1 MTETTHRAFFGDA
14 ERNFC
19 LTPEMIT
26 ELEKSTGIGIGA
38 ISRRLIERDFTHRE
52 MIEVI
57 RLAMVGGGEHP
68 QRAAEL
74 VAAYARPRPIEES
87 HLLAI
92 EIMNAA
98 WFGVPSE
105 KKDDN
110 GKA

>member
-14 ERNFC
+14 ERAFC

-26 ELEKSTGIGIGA
+26 ELETSVGYGIGA
-38 ISRRLIERDFTHRE
+38 ISRRLIERDFKHQE
-52 MIEVI
+52 MLEVI
-57 RLAMVGGGEHP
+57 RLAMIGGGEHP

-92 EIMNAA
+92 EIINAV
-98 WFGVPSE
+98 WFGKPREPV
-105 KKDDN
+105 
-110 GKA
+110 